1 VIKTLLT
8 CFQGVGNLVNS
19 CFSCVA
25 YGASLSRS
33 MVLRS
38 VGGRTQFTGLIAS
51 GLIVIVLLWIADFFE
66 PLPRVIE
73 ATFPCSHSSITHAA
87 FFQAI
92 LASIIIVALR
102 KILIQIFD
110 LPGFWR
116 KSRLDGIVWVV
127 VFLVVIIVDADVGL
141 GVGFVL
147 SAGSIFFQGL
157 KAYTCLLGHI
167 PNTDLYLDTERYKA
181 VGRKRYPQKLSRI
194 F

>member
-1 VIKTLLT
+1 LFPGHGQPSQLMFLLRRLWSLPQQEHGAEKRRRKNPIHWADCKWANCDRTTLDRRFFRAT
-8 CFQGVGNLVNS
+8 SQGNCS
-19 CFSCVA
+19 
-25 YGASLSRS
+25 
-33 MVLRS
+33 
-38 VGGRTQFTGLIAS
+38 QF
-51 GLIVIVLLWIADFFE
+51 
-66 PLPRVIE
+66 
-73 ATFPCSHSSITHAA
+73 FPGSHSSITHAA